1 LEHAPQWN
9 ALLDVSTQAASH
21 STRSALHVAAQ
32 RPTLQTGVAPPHA
45 WPQAPQFVGSER
57 MSTQAPSQSVSA
69 VRTQRSA
76 VVPSGRPLSETGE
89 ALVPGKSSE
98 AVPQAKSAAARRT
111 SPEIGRR
118 PRIELPLLRSTCAT
132 FGASMADPLV
142 VLVLVASADLADPST
157 TAITTATRRAL
168 PPDSVVLVSEQRTP
182 GDDEALAL
190 GERLHA
196 SNVAVVSWEE
206 STREHVV
213 VHLHRADGWF
223 DRRFT
228 FLPDDAPVERGRS
241 VGLILASLISGD
253 DPGERA
259 SPPPLPPPPP
269 PPPPPPAETKPLP
282 PSPRPKRWAV
292 DAVATGALGGDAT
305 SLGPAAAV
313 RSLLFDPL
321 AIGVFAGV
329 RFGDVGAA
337 GARSTQ
343 WLFGAGLAVRL
354 VHTLS
359 LRADVLAN
367 RQELARGALSRS
379 RWVGGTDLRVEW
391 SRAVTRSLAI
401 VVSGGVEAMF
411 GATPVRVGDVR
422 VGTLPVLR
430 GVADLGGRVR
440 F

>member
-1 LEHAPQWN
+1 
-9 ALLDVSTQAASH
+9 LLDVSTQAESH
-21 STRSALHVAAQ
+21 STRSALQVAAQ

-45 WPQAPQFVGSER
+45 RPQAPQFAGSER
-57 MSTQAPSQSVSA
+57 MSTHEPSQSVSA

-76 VVPSGRPLSETGE
+76 VVPEARPPSEIDD

-98 AVPQAKSAAARRT
+98 AVPHAKRAAARRT

-168 PPDSVVLVSEQRTP
+168 PADSVVLVSEQSTP
-182 GDDEALAL
+182 GDDDALAL

-223 DRRFT
+223 DRRVGFR
-228 FLPDDAPVERGRS
+228 PDDAPVERGRS

-253 DPGERA
+253 DPGERV
-259 SPPPLPPPPP
+259 SPPPPLPPA
-269 PPPPPPAETKPLP
+269 PPPAPAPEEKKPV
-282 PSPRPKRWAV
+282 PSAPRPKRWAV

-305 SLGPAAAV
+305 SLGPGAAV

-321 AIGVFAGV
+321 AIGVFTGL
-329 RFGDVGAA
+329 RFGDVGPAN
-337 GARSTQ
+337 ARSTQ
-343 WLFGAGLAVRL
+343 WLFGAGVTVRL
-354 VHTLS
+354 VPFRRESAMALS

-367 RQELARGALSRS
+367 RQEVSRGTLTRS

-391 SRAVTRSLAI
+391 SWAMTRALAI
-401 VVSGGVEAMF
+401 VVSGGLEAMF

-422 VGTLPVLR
+422 VGALPVLR